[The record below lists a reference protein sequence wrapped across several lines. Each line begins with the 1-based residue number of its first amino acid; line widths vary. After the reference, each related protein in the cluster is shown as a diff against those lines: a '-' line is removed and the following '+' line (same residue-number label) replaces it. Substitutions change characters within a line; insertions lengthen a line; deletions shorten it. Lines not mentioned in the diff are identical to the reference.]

1 MSLVVSL
8 FCGVGCGQASFLEED
23 EPAENVGE
31 LSQSLVGGQL
41 DRDHDAVLAVVA
53 STRSA
58 TSLCTGTLIAPNL
71 VLTAQH
77 CVANIAENQV
87 DCASSRF
94 GDRFDADSLGVAPYA
109 TLSGRTRY
117 FPVAEVV
124 LPGEGDALCGHD
136 IALLILGGRFDVAE
150 LPAVDPRLDVPAA
163 RGESYTAVGFGDAQA
178 EGDPGVRRA
187 RDGLS
192 VVCGARDCGG
202 GSVLTDSEF
211 VGEESVCEG
220 DSGGPALDAS
230 GRVIGVASRGAED
243 CGIAVYSAVAY
254 WGDWM
259 ISTATRAAEIG
270 QYEAPGWAQVEDAL
284 PDDEVE
290 PVLISDVVGA
300 DSPGV
305 APEPDTDFAAR
316 SSDGGCS
323 SAGVPDRVPAPAAA
337 LAGVGLLLVLAGA
350 RRNRRVTTRT

>member
-1 MSLVVSL
+1 MALVVGL
-8 FCGVGCGQASFLEED
+8 VGLAGCGAEAPADLEGGED
-23 EPAENVGE
+23 HVGE
-31 LSQSLVGGQL
+31 LSQFLVGGQL
-41 DRDHDAVLAVVA
+41 DRDHAAVLAVVA
-53 STRSA
+53 STRTA

-77 CVANIAENQV
+77 CVADIAENQV
-87 DCASSRF
+87 DCSSSRF
-94 GDRFDADSLGVAPYA
+94 GDRFDVNSLGVAPYA

-124 LPGEGDALCGHD
+124 LPDEGTALCGRD
-136 IALLILGGRFDVAE
+136 IALLILGGRFNDAE

-163 RGESYTAVGFGDAQA
+163 RGEPYTAVGFGDALA

-187 RDGLS
+187 RDGLN

-202 GSVLTDSEF
+202 GSVLTNSEF

-259 ISTATRAAEIG
+259 IETATRAAEIG
-270 QYEAPGWAQVEDAL
+270 RYEAPGWAQVDGVLEEDPGPMLASNVGGNDAPSL
-284 PDDEVE
+284 MPD
-290 PVLISDVVGA
+290 
-300 DSPGV
+300 
-305 APEPDTDFAAR
+305 PDTDFAAR

-323 SAGVPDRVPAPAAA
+323 SAAVPVRVPAPAAA

-350 RRNRRVTTRT
+350 RRSRRVTTGT

>member
-1 MSLVVSL
+1 
-8 FCGVGCGQASFLEED
+8 
-23 EPAENVGE
+23 
-31 LSQSLVGGQL
+31 VGGQL
-41 DRDHDAVLAVVA
+41 DRDHEAVLAVVA

-87 DCASSRF
+87 DCESSRF
-94 GDRFDADSLGVAPYA
+94 GDRFDANSLGVAPYA

-136 IALLILGGRFDVAE
+136 IALLILGGRFDVVD
-150 LPAVDPRLDVPAA
+150 LPAVEPRLDVPAA
-163 RGESYTAVGFGDAQA
+163 RGEPYTAVGFGDALA

-187 RDGLS
+187 RDGLN

-202 GSVLTDSEF
+202 GSVLTNSEF

-243 CGIAVYSAVAY
+243 CGIAVYSAVAH

-270 QYEAPGWAQVEDAL
+270 QYEAPGWALPEAPLED
-284 PDDEVE
+284 DVE
-290 PVLISDVVGA
+290 PVLANDIGGDDAASVL
-300 DSPGV
+300 
-305 APEPDTDFAAR
+305 PEPDTDFAAR

-323 SAGVPDRVPAPAAA
+323 SAAVPVKLPAPAAA

-350 RRNRRVTTRT
+350 RRHRRVTTNT

>member
-1 MSLVVSL
+1 MSLLVSL
-8 FCGVGCGQASFLEED
+8 FCVAGCGEASLAEED
-23 EPAENVGE
+23 GLENVGE
-31 LSQSLVGGQL
+31 LSQSLVGGQP
-41 DRDHDAVLAVVA
+41 DRDHEAVLAVVA

-87 DCASSRF
+87 DCESSRF
-94 GDRFDADSLGVAPYA
+94 GDRFDSNDLGVAPYA

-136 IALLILGGRFDVAE
+136 IALLILGGRFDVTD

-163 RGESYTAVGFGDAQA
+163 RGEPYTAVGFGDAQA

-187 RDGLS
+187 RDGLN

-202 GSVLTDSEF
+202 GSVLTNSEF

-270 QYEAPGWAQVEDAL
+270 QYEAPGWARVEDAL
-284 PDDEVE
+284 EDDGE
-290 PVLISDVVGA
+290 PVLASDIGTDDA
-300 DSPGV
+300 ASGV
-305 APEPDTDFAAR
+305 PEPDTDFAAR

-323 SAGVPDRVPAPAAA
+323 SAAVPDRVPTPAAA

-350 RRNRRVTTRT
+350 RRKRRVTTSS

>member
-8 FCGVGCGQASFLEED
+8 FCVAGCGEASLAEQWPEED
-23 EPAENVGE
+23 VGE

-87 DCASSRF
+87 DCESSRF

-136 IALLILGGRFDVAE
+136 IALLILGGRFDVAD
-150 LPAVDPRLDVPAA
+150 LPAVEPRLDVPAA
-163 RGESYTAVGFGDAQA
+163 RGEPYTAVGFGDAQA
-178 EGDPGVRRA
+178 EGEPGVRRA
-187 RDGLS
+187 RDGLN

-202 GSVLTDSEF
+202 GSVLTNSEF

-243 CGIAVYSAVAY
+243 CGIAVYSAVAH

-270 QYEAPGWAQVEDAL
+270 QYEAPGWAQVEAAL
-284 PDDEVE
+284 EDDIE
-290 PVLISDVVGA
+290 PVLASGRGGDVAPSVL
-300 DSPGV
+300 
-305 APEPDTDFAAR
+305 PEPDTGFAPR

-323 SAGVPDRVPAPAAA
+323 SAAVPGRASTPAAA
-337 LAGVGLLLVLAGA
+337 FAGIGLLLVLAGA
-350 RRNRRVTTRT
+350 RRHRRVTTHT

>member
-8 FCGVGCGQASFLEED
+8 FCVAGCGEASLPEQGLDED
-23 EPAENVGE
+23 VGE

-41 DRDHDAVLAVVA
+41 DRDHEAVLAVVA

-87 DCASSRF
+87 DCESSRF
-94 GDRFDADSLGVAPYA
+94 GDRFDANSLGVAPYA

-124 LPGEGDALCGHD
+124 LPGEGDALCGND
-136 IALLILGGRFDVAE
+136 IALLILGGRFDVAD

-163 RGESYTAVGFGDAQA
+163 RGEPYTAVGFGDALA

-187 RDGLS
+187 RDGLN

-202 GSVLTDSEF
+202 GSVLTNSEF

-270 QYEAPGWAQVEDAL
+270 QYEAPGWALPEGALED
-284 PDDEVE
+284 DIE
-290 PVLISDVVGA
+290 PVLASDIGGDAPSVL
-300 DSPGV
+300 
-305 APEPDTDFAAR
+305 PEPDTDFAAR

-323 SAGVPDRVPAPAAA
+323 SAAVPVRVPAPAAA

-350 RRNRRVTTRT
+350 RRHRRVTTNT